1 MGCCFSKELSNSTS
15 EEKTSLLQKSV
26 EEEAPKSRISKTL
39 SSIFG
44 TVESQDLHT
53 VGRTVNGAAV
63 TVGIEHVCND
73 DCAAS
78 DSKSGF
84 WGRKAKY
91 SSYNSM
97 GNTPHGSPRRTYG
110 RPFSFFNSFSHL
122 LKVSGMYRNLQ
133 RSEEKKDKI
142 IKKGAPKKSNSN
154 GQYVNNIENSYSNI
168 NNENVA
174 AQERCLF
181 DCISNSRVPDII
193 DKGLQSEISLNRNS
207 LEDYT
212 VSCDHSRQNE
222 TTVNVEDST
231 SDSLQ
236 KVWSSYTE
244 MSPTFSCLDV
254 DNSQNVKDKK
264 FYSICVVDAEDLKG
278 DEEVPATVHKETAAD
293 IDNSA
298 VTDEGMCTMA
308 RPLDRGKAFP
318 MQQLAQMEAKFNS
331 QKELFEYRKEARS
344 NMEKKDTKEYY
355 NLDIQCS
362 FDNLVTDSCQVHRLN
377 TDSTVTDVLRAKVP
391 DEIILE
397 NQQEEVYTMGSA
409 ASWSESLHT
418 ACDSIK
424 PVDAAGEDQY
434 SPNSERVKNNDHIS
448 SVLLNTGVSNSGKT
462 EGSNHS
468 AVVSLVPLTRHPSS
482 VIEQINTKQ
491 VVVGN
496 MEGNFKLSL
505 ELHEMD
511 NVEKLDEQIC
521 FLEPESEVN
530 STVEKKTLERTY
542 GDSQTFSPGSSEHH
556 SSFEESLKEGEK
568 CTGTVLHSC
577 EALNMPETQLNLVK
591 GSDFQTH
598 IKDCAENKASS
609 EAAVHSGVDEDICV
623 SATELKGD
631 LLEEAGNL
639 SRTRS
644 GVSDVTVTSHAH
656 NPSTDEMFLK
666 ENSLECQIS
675 QESLENKSKVC
686 KYSNDKTNVSSVS
699 VECEHMNKIDMNSR
713 QDEQQEVCSFHT
725 VENLWS
731 AETESAKIAGHVV
744 ESVEQTKFEGQ
755 LNESI
760 DNKAENVKQN
770 LDANIADC
778 NEGIF
783 NCTKGLADSQNDPSD
798 STVPAATDS
807 CTYRSVKLKDA
818 TNNLE
823 DASKLLNKDH
833 NFLPLLCQNACSHE
847 HHKPAEEPELCHC
860 ASPESEVGNTPVSV
874 GPFTEERSETHE
886 KSMCDVSE
894 CNLQDSEV
902 NQCVSIHAKENL
914 TGFGLS
920 AENLEPF
927 TRGNLKQLQA
937 KTTELKNTSYILNTQ
952 MNDLIT
958 SWEQMQPDHKIF
970 SNKEL
975 GVCVDPKQVDKYAAT
990 PSYEIPGASPGAA
1003 GFQQGREQCML
1014 GLMEDGS
1021 SDQKHSY
1028 DVDRQNPH
1036 VEMWSHFINL
1046 QTGNADGTNQL
1057 LSDAVPSGNGDYLV
1071 GFLWNNAFSNDIMKN
1086 DRLCIVN
1093 ENFQNEPENLTSA
1106 SYAVETYPYQLLA
1119 PEYAGTWGWHNKD
1132 ELESTKVS
1140 ELNPNAKVW
1149 GNHMLH
1155 LEASGATDGSV
1166 SKTWEEIPDQPPD
1179 SCKEGMNKS
1188 FWLLLKQKKEP
1199 SWSIFVMCAA
1209 GLDANGDGDKK
1220 HQNAVLTE
1228 LPEPSPAV
1236 PSSEHTDMNPLTLDH
1251 SEYESMHETTQTG
1264 GNEQLQPEGQE
1275 DLRELLKKTLEFC
1288 LSRENLASDMYLIS
1302 QMDSDQ
1308 YVPIMTVANLDHVKK
1323 LSTDMDLIV
1332 EVLRSLPLVQVDEKG
1347 EKVRPNQNRCIVIL
1361 REVPESTPIE
1371 EVEALFKGDNLPKFI
1386 NCEFAYNDNWFI
1398 TFESEADAQQAY
1410 RYLREE
1416 VKTFQGKPI
1425 KARIKAKAIAIN
1437 TFLPKNG
1444 YRPLD
1449 MNLYTQQRYTTSF
1462 YIPPVYSPQ
1471 QHFPLYSLIG
1481 PQTWS
1486 ATHSYLDP
1494 SLVTPFPN
1502 TGFINGFTSPTFKP
1516 AASPL
1521 TTLRQYPPRNRQVHL
1536 SLNNTVVLSGK
1547 NPSKSHIRHTI
1558 PSAERGPGLLD
1569 SPTIFNFSADRL
1581 INGVRS
1587 PQTRQPG
1594 QSRTRVQSATTSYT
1608 KREVGT
1614 GRMEQTSVDSS
1625 PGLGRGRQGSHI
1637 CILSRR
1643 KNSYGYR
1650 KKREDKFTR
1659 GQTQSP
1665 PPPKPPSPSFE
1676 LGLSSFPPLPGAAG
1690 NLKTEDLFENRL
1702 SSVVIGTSKERN
1714 INVDASTNTIPSGI
1728 PREPL
1733 PVSSTLPRTFERSP
1747 SPPQPTEDS
1756 KVVEKQQRETQSTER
1771 LSSSTLSTACKSVQV
1786 NGAAIELRKPSYAE
1800 ICQRTTKDPPT
1811 LQPQKEQ
1818 KPNTVACGKEE
1829 RKPTETI
1836 EKNREPPPAKSHP
1849 GQPKDQRRQSGR
1861 RSSPPA
1867 VGKRLNKEQSTPPKS
1882 PQ

>member
-1 MGCCFSKELSNSTS
+1 MGCCFSKGLSNSTN

-26 EEEAPKSRISKTL
+26 EEEAPASRISKTL
-39 SSIFG
+39 SSILG
-44 TVESQDLHT
+44 TVESQDRHT
-53 VGRTVNGAAV
+53 VGRTVNGAAAI
-63 TVGIEHVCND
+63 VGVERVRSD
-73 DCAAS
+73 DCAPS
-78 DSKSGF
+78 KSKSGF
-84 WGRKAKY
+84 WARKAKY
-91 SSYNSM
+91 PSYKSMETTPCDSS
-97 GNTPHGSPRRTYG
+97 RRTYD

-122 LKVSGMYRNLQ
+122 LKVSGTYGNLQ
-133 RSEEKKDKI
+133 KNEEKKDRV
-142 IKKGAPKKSNSN
+142 IKKRAPKKSDSN
-154 GQYVNNIENSYSNI
+154 GQHMNNTENSNI

-174 AQERCLF
+174 AEKHCLF
-181 DCISNSRVPDII
+181 DCISTSQVPDIL
-193 DKGLQSEISLNRNS
+193 DKGLQGEISLNRNF
-207 LEDYT
+207 LEDYAVT
-212 VSCDHSRQNE
+212 CDHSRQNE
-222 TTVNVEDST
+222 TTVSVEDGKSN
-231 SDSLQ
+231 SLQ
-236 KVWSSYTE
+236 KVSSSHRE
-244 MSPTFSCLDV
+244 MSPTFSYLDV
-254 DNSQNVKDKK
+254 DNRQNTKDRE

-278 DEEVPATVHKETAAD
+278 DEEVPATVYEETVAD
-293 IDNSA
+293 VDNSA
-298 VTDEGMCTMA
+298 VTDEGMCSMA
-308 RPLDRGKAFP
+308 RPLDTGEEFP
-318 MQQLAQMEAKFNS
+318 MQQLAQVEAKFNS
-331 QKELFEYRKEARS
+331 QEELFEHKKEDRS
-344 NMEKKDTKEYY
+344 NMQKKETKEYC
-355 NLDIQCS
+355 NI
-362 FDNLVTDSCQVHRLN
+362 DSQSSYDTFLANRCEVHRLN
-377 TDSTVTDVLRAKVP
+377 AGNTVTDGLRVKVYNEVVP
-391 DEIILE
+391 E
-397 NQQEEVYTMGSA
+397 NQQKEVYTIGNA
-409 ASWSESLHT
+409 VSWNESLHR
-418 ACDSIK
+418 ACDS
-424 PVDAAGEDQY
+424 VGFADAAEEDRC
-434 SPNSERVKNNDHIS
+434 SPNSENMKHSDCVS
-448 SVLLNTGVSNSGKT
+448 SVLLNTGVCNSRQI
-462 EGSNHS
+462 EGSNDS
-468 AVVSLVPLTRHPSS
+468 EVVPFGLSRHPSS
-482 VIEQINTKQ
+482 VVRELNTKQ
-491 VVVGN
+491 GEENVS
-496 MEGNFKLSL
+496 GNFKLSL
-505 ELHEMD
+505 ELHD
-511 NVEKLDEQIC
+511 SFLKSQHVEKRAEEGY
-521 FLEPESEVN
+521 FLKPESEVN
-530 STVEKKTLERTY
+530 SSVEKRTFQRMY
-542 GDSQTFSPGSSEHH
+542 DDRQTIAPDPSEHH
-556 SSFEESLKEGEK
+556 SVMEEFLKDKEK

-577 EALNMPETQLNLVK
+577 EALNITEMRKKWEE
-591 GSDFQTH
+591 GSDFQTQ
-598 IKDCAENKASS
+598 IKGCTENKTSTEVANP
-609 EAAVHSGVDEDICV
+609 SGMEEDV
-623 SATELKGD
+623 SVSTIELKD
-631 LLEEAGNL
+631 NMLEEADSL

-644 GVSDVTVTSHAH
+644 
-656 NPSTDEMFLK
+656 
-666 ENSLECQIS
+666 
-675 QESLENKSKVC
+675 
-686 KYSNDKTNVSSVS
+686 
-699 VECEHMNKIDMNSR
+699 
-713 QDEQQEVCSFHT
+713 
-725 VENLWS
+725 W
-731 AETESAKIAGHVV
+731 
-744 ESVEQTKFEGQ
+744 
-755 LNESI
+755 
-760 DNKAENVKQN
+760 
-770 LDANIADC
+770 
-778 NEGIF
+778 
-783 NCTKGLADSQNDPSD
+783 
-798 STVPAATDS
+798 
-807 CTYRSVKLKDA
+807 
-818 TNNLE
+818 
-823 DASKLLNKDH
+823 
-833 NFLPLLCQNACSHE
+833 
-847 HHKPAEEPELCHC
+847 
-860 ASPESEVGNTPVSV
+860 
-874 GPFTEERSETHE
+874 
-886 KSMCDVSE
+886 
-894 CNLQDSEV
+894 
-902 NQCVSIHAKENL
+902 
-914 TGFGLS
+914 
-920 AENLEPF
+920 
-927 TRGNLKQLQA
+927 
-937 KTTELKNTSYILNTQ
+937 
-952 MNDLIT
+952 
-958 SWEQMQPDHKIF
+958 
-970 SNKEL
+970 
-975 GVCVDPKQVDKYAAT
+975 
-990 PSYEIPGASPGAA
+990 
-1003 GFQQGREQCML
+1003 
-1014 GLMEDGS
+1014 
-1021 SDQKHSY
+1021 
-1028 DVDRQNPH
+1028 
-1036 VEMWSHFINL
+1036 
-1046 QTGNADGTNQL
+1046 
-1057 LSDAVPSGNGDYLV
+1057 
-1071 GFLWNNAFSNDIMKN
+1071 
-1086 DRLCIVN
+1086 
-1093 ENFQNEPENLTSA
+1093 
-1106 SYAVETYPYQLLA
+1106 
-1119 PEYAGTWGWHNKD
+1119 
-1132 ELESTKVS
+1132 ESTKVS

-1179 SCKEGMNKS
+1179 SCKEG
-1188 FWLLLKQKKEP
+1188 
-1199 SWSIFVMCAA
+1199 
-1209 GLDANGDGDKK
+1209 LDANGDGDKK

-1228 LPEPSPAV
+1228 LQEPSPAV
-1236 PSSEHTDMNPLTLDH
+1236 SVSDQTDMNPLALDH

-1462 YIPPVYSPQ
+1462 YLPPVYSPHQ
-1471 QHFPLYSLIG
+1471 QFPLYSLIG

-1521 TTLRQYPPRNRQVHL
+1521 TTLRQYPPRNR
-1536 SLNNTVVLSGK
+1536 
-1547 NPSKSHIRHTI
+1547 
-1558 PSAERGPGLLD
+1558 
-1569 SPTIFNFSADRL
+1569 
-1581 INGVRS
+1581 S

-1594 QSRTRVQSATTSYT
+1594 QNRTRMQNATTSYT

-1614 GRMEQTSVDSS
+1614 GRVEQTSVDSS
-1625 PGLGRGRQGSHI
+1625 PGLGRG
-1637 CILSRR
+1637 R

-1714 INVDASTNTIPSGI
+1714 INVDASTNTTPSGI
-1728 PREPL
+1728 PREPLL

-1747 SPPQPTEDS
+1747 SPSQSSEDS
-1756 KVVEKQQRETQSTER
+1756 KVVDKQQKETQSTER

>member
-1 MGCCFSKELSNSTS
+1 MGCCFSKELSNSTN
-15 EEKTSLLQKSV
+15 EEKTGLLQKSV
-26 EEEAPKSRISKTL
+26 EEEAPESRISKT
-39 SSIFG
+39 SFSILG

-53 VGRTVNGAAV
+53 VGRTVNGAAAIV
-63 TVGIEHVCND
+63 SIECVRSD
-73 DCAAS
+73 DYIAS
-78 DSKSGF
+78 NSKFGF
-84 WGRKAKY
+84 WDRKAKY
-91 SSYNSM
+91 PSYKSVENAPRESS
-97 GNTPHGSPRRTYG
+97 RRAYD

-122 LKVSGMYRNLQ
+122 LKVSGTYGNVQ
-133 RSEEKKDKI
+133 KSEEKKDRV
-142 IKKGAPKKSNSN
+142 IKKRVPKKSNSN
-154 GQYVNNIENSYSNI
+154 GQHMNNTENI
-168 NNENVA
+168 NSKIKNENVA
-174 AQERCLF
+174 VEEHCLF
-181 DCISNSRVPDII
+181 DHISTSHVPDIL
-193 DKGLQSEISLNRNS
+193 DKGLRGEISLNRNF
-207 LEDYT
+207 LEDYAVT
-212 VSCDHSRQNE
+212 CDHSRQNE
-222 TTVNVEDST
+222 TTVHVEDSE

-236 KVWSSYTE
+236 KVSSSHRE

-254 DNSQNVKDKK
+254 DDRQNTKDRE
-264 FYSICVVDAEDLKG
+264 FYSICVVDAEELRG
-278 DEEVPATVHKETAAD
+278 DEEVPATAHEEAAAD
-293 IDNSA
+293 VDNSA
-298 VTDEGMCTMA
+298 VTDERMCSMA
-308 RPLDRGKAFP
+308 RPLDTGEEFP
-318 MQQLAQMEAKFNS
+318 MQQSAQVEAKFNS
-331 QKELFEYRKEARS
+331 QKELFEYKKEDRS
-344 NMEKKDTKEYY
+344 NMQKKETKEYC
-355 NLDIQCS
+355 NIDIQS
-362 FDNLVTDSCQVHRLN
+362 SYDNLLANRCQVHRLN
-377 TDSTVTDVLRAKVP
+377 TDNTVTDGLRAKVY
-391 DEIILE
+391 DEVVPE
-397 NQQEEVYTMGSA
+397 NRQEEVYTIGNA
-409 ASWSESLHT
+409 VSWNESLHR
-418 ACDSIK
+418 ACDSVK
-424 PVDAAGEDQY
+424 FVDAAEEDQY
-434 SPNSERVKNNDHIS
+434 SPNSENMKHSGCIS
-448 SVLLNTGVSNSGKT
+448 SVLLNTGICNSGKI
-462 EGSNHS
+462 EGSHDS
-468 AVVSLVPLTRHPSS
+468 EMVPFGLNRHPSS
-482 VIEQINTKQ
+482 VVREINIKQ
-491 VVVGN
+491 MAEN
-496 MEGNFKLSL
+496 MRGNFKLSL
-505 ELHEMD
+505 ELHEMGND
-511 NVEKLDEQIC
+511 SFLVSQRVEKLAEEGY
-521 FLEPESEVN
+521 FLNPESEVN
-530 STVEKKTLERTY
+530 SNLEKRTFQRTY
-542 GDSQTFSPGSSEHH
+542 GDSQTFAPDSSEHH
-556 SSFEESLKEGEK
+556 SVLEGFLKDKEK
-568 CTGTVLHSC
+568 CTGIVLHSC
-577 EALNMPETQLNLVK
+577 EALNVTEMHENLEES
-591 GSDFQTH
+591 SDFQTQ
-598 IKDCAENKASS
+598 IKGCTENKTSTEVAN
-609 EAAVHSGVDEDICV
+609 HSGMEEDVCV
-623 SATELKGD
+623 SIIELKGD
-631 LLEEAGNL
+631 MLEEAGCL
-639 SRTRS
+639 SGTRS
-644 GVSDVTVTSHAH
+644 WVSGGTLTSHELRNTSA
-656 NPSTDEMFLK
+656 DEMFLK
-666 ENSLECQIS
+666 KNSLESQIS
-675 QESLENKSKVC
+675 QESSGNKGKVC
-686 KYSNDKTNVSSVS
+686 KYSNSDNKNGVSSVS
-699 VECEHMNKIDMNSR
+699 MECEDMNKMDMNCR
-713 QDEQQEVCSFHT
+713 QAEEHDVCSFCAVKNQWNAGT
-725 VENLWS
+725 DS
-731 AETESAKIAGHVV
+731 ATIAGDIL
-744 ESVEQTKFEGQ
+744 ESVKQAKSEGH
-755 LNESI
+755 LNETI

-770 LDANIADC
+770 LDANIVDHDKNILNC
-778 NEGIF
+778 N
-783 NCTKGLADSQNDPSD
+783 KGLTQDQNTYSN
-798 STVPAATDS
+798 STVPVALDN
-807 CTYRSVKLKDA
+807 CMYKSVKLIDDTKNLKDA
-818 TNNLE
+818 SNLLHK
-823 DASKLLNKDH
+823 ARNC
-833 NFLPLLCQNACSHE
+833 LPSLCQNSYSHV
-847 HHKPAEEPELCHC
+847 HNKPVEEPELCHC
-860 ASPESEVGNTPVSV
+860 ASPEPEVGNTQVSL
-874 GPFTEERSETHE
+874 GPFTEVGSETHE
-886 KSMCDVSE
+886 KSMCDVNE
-894 CNLQDSEV
+894 CNLRDGEV
-902 NQCVSIHAKENL
+902 KQCVSIHSKEENL
-914 TGFGLS
+914 TGFSMTAG
-920 AENLEPF
+920 NLEAF
-927 TRGNLKQLQA
+927 AMGNLKELEA

-952 MNDLIT
+952 MNDLTT
-958 SWEQMQPDHKIF
+958 SWEQMQSDHKIF

-975 GVCVDPKQVDKYAAT
+975 GVFVDPKQVDKYAAT
-990 PSYEIPGASPGAA
+990 PSYEIHSASPGAA
-1003 GFQQGREQCML
+1003 GFQRGSERCVL
-1014 GLMEDGS
+1014 DLMQDVS
-1021 SDQKHSY
+1021 SDQEHSY
-1028 DVDRQNPH
+1028 ELDRQTPQ
-1036 VEMWSHFINL
+1036 VEIWSHFISL
-1046 QTGNADGTNQL
+1046 QTGNAEWTNQL
-1057 LSDAVPSGNGDYLV
+1057 FSDTVSAGNGEYLMS
-1071 GFLWNNAFSNDIMKN
+1071 FLWNNTISNTTVKN
-1086 DRLCIVN
+1086 DRLCIVS
-1093 ENFQNEPENLTSA
+1093 ENFQDEPEDLTGA
-1106 SYAVETYPYQLLA
+1106 SYAVGRYPYQLLA
-1119 PEYAGTWGWHNKD
+1119 PENFGTWGWQDKN

-1179 SCKEGMNKS
+1179 SCKEG
-1188 FWLLLKQKKEP
+1188 
-1199 SWSIFVMCAA
+1199 
-1209 GLDANGDGDKK
+1209 LDANGDGDKK

-1236 PSSEHTDMNPLTLDH
+1236 SVSDQTDMNPLALDH
-1251 SEYESMHETTQTG
+1251 SEYESMHESTQTG

-1462 YIPPVYSPQ
+1462 YLPPVYSPHQ
-1471 QHFPLYSLIG
+1471 QFPLYSLIG

-1521 TTLRQYPPRNRQVHL
+1521 TTLRQYPPRNR
-1536 SLNNTVVLSGK
+1536 
-1547 NPSKSHIRHTI
+1547 
-1558 PSAERGPGLLD
+1558 
-1569 SPTIFNFSADRL
+1569 
-1581 INGVRS
+1581 S

-1594 QSRTRVQSATTSYT
+1594 QNRTRMQNATTSYT

-1625 PGLGRGRQGSHI
+1625 PGLGRG
-1637 CILSRR
+1637 R

-1702 SSVVIGTSKERN
+1702 SNVVIGTSKERN

-1733 PVSSTLPRTFERSP
+1733 LPVSSTLPRTFERSP
-1747 SPPQPTEDS
+1747 SPSQSSEDS
-1756 KVVEKQQRETQSTER
+1756 KVVDKQQRETQSTER

-1867 VGKRLNKEQSTPPKS
+1867 VGKRLNKEQNTPPKS

>member
-63 TVGIEHVCND
+63 TVGIERVCSD
-73 DCAAS
+73 DCAVS

-84 WGRKAKY
+84 WGRKGKY

-97 GNTPHGSPRRTYG
+97 GNTPHVSPRRTYG

-122 LKVSGMYRNLQ
+122 LKVSGMYGNLQ
-133 RSEEKKDKI
+133 TSEEKKDKV
-142 IKKGAPKKSNSN
+142 IKNRAPKKLNSN
-154 GQYVNNIENSYSNI
+154 GQHVNNIENNSTI

-174 AQERCLF
+174 SQEHCLF
-181 DCISNSRVPDII
+181 DHISNSHVPDIV

-207 LEDYT
+207 LEDYAVT
-212 VSCDHSRQNE
+212 CDHSRQNE
-222 TTVNVEDST
+222 TTVNVEDSK

-236 KVWSSYTE
+236 KVSSSYRE

-254 DNSQNVKDKK
+254 DTSQNVKDKE

-278 DEEVPATVHKETAAD
+278 DEEVPATVHEETAAD
-293 IDNSA
+293 VDNSA

-308 RPLDRGKAFP
+308 RPLDRGKEFP
-318 MQQLAQMEAKFNS
+318 MKQLAQVDAEFNS
-331 QKELFEYRKEARS
+331 QKELFEYKKEDSS
-344 NMEKKDTKEYY
+344 NLEKKDTKEYCS
-355 NLDIQCS
+355 LDIQCS
-362 FDNLVTDSCQVHRLN
+362 FDNLLTDRCQVHRLN
-377 TDSTVTDVLRAKVP
+377 TDSTVTDVLKAKVP
-391 DEIILE
+391 GEIIPE
-397 NQQEEVYTMGSA
+397 NQQEEVYTMGCA
-409 ASWSESLHT
+409 ASWNESLHT
-418 ACDSIK
+418 ACDSVK
-424 PVDAAGEDQY
+424 PVDAAEEDQY
-434 SPNSERVKNNDHIS
+434 SPDSEKVKNSDCIS
-448 SVLLNTGVSNSGKT
+448 KVLLNTGLSNSGKT

-468 AVVSLVPLTRHPSS
+468 DVVALVVPLTRHSSS
-482 VIEQINTKQ
+482 VAEQINTKQ
-491 VVVGN
+491 VVDNIGDNV
-496 MEGNFKLSL
+496 KLSL

-511 NVEKLDEQIC
+511 SVDRLDEEVC

-530 STVEKKTLERTY
+530 SNVEKKTLDRTY
-542 GDSQTFSPGSSEHH
+542 GDSQTFSPDSSEHR

-568 CTGTVLHSC
+568 CAGTVSHSC
-577 EALNMPETQLNLVK
+577 EALNMTETQLNLEE

-598 IKDCAENKASS
+598 IKGCTEIKTSS
-609 EAAVHSGVDEDICV
+609 EAAIHSGMEEDTCV

-631 LLEEAGNL
+631 LFEEAGDL
-639 SRTRS
+639 SRTGS
-644 GVSDVTVTSHAH
+644 GISDGTVEPHAH
-656 NPSTDEMFLK
+656 NASRGEMFLK
-666 ENSLECQIS
+666 ENSLECQVS
-675 QESLENKSKVC
+675 QELLQSKDKVC
-686 KYSNDKTNVSSVS
+686 KYSNPDNKTSVSSVS

-713 QDEQQEVCSFHT
+713 QDEQQDVCSFHT
-725 VENLWS
+725 VENQWS

-744 ESVEQTKFEGQ
+744 ESVKQTKFEGQ

-760 DNKAENVKQN
+760 DNKAENVNQN
-770 LDANIADC
+770 LDGNIADC
-778 NEGIF
+778 DKGIF
-783 NCTKGLADSQNDPSD
+783 NCSKGLAASQNAPSD

-807 CTYRSVKLKDA
+807 YMDRSVKLKGA
-818 TNNLE
+818 TKNLE

-833 NFLPLLCQNACSHE
+833 NVLPVLCQNACCHE
-847 HHKPAEEPELCHC
+847 HDKPAEEPELCYC
-860 ASPESEVGNTPVSV
+860 ASPEPEVGNTQTPV
-874 GPFTEERSETHE
+874 GPFPEERSETHD
-886 KSMCDVSE
+886 KNMCDVNE
-894 CNLQDSEV
+894 CNLQEGEI
-902 NQCVSIHAKENL
+902 NQYVSSHAEENL
-914 TGFGLS
+914 TDIGLS

-927 TRGNLKQLQA
+927 TRGNLEQLQA
-937 KTTELKNTSYILNTQ
+937 KTIELKSTSYILNTQ
-952 MNDLIT
+952 MNDLTT

-1003 GFQQGREQCML
+1003 GFQQGREQCVL

-1021 SDQKHSY
+1021 SDQKQSY
-1028 DVDRQNPH
+1028 DLERQNPH

-1046 QTGNADGTNQL
+1046 QTGNADWTNQL
-1057 LSDAVPSGNGDYLV
+1057 LSDTVPSGNGEYLV
-1071 GFLWNNAFSNDIMKN
+1071 GFLWNNAAPNDTMKN

-1093 ENFQNEPENLTSA
+1093 ENFQNEHENLTSA

-1119 PEYAGTWGWHNKD
+1119 PEHAGTWGWHNKD
-1132 ELESTKVS
+1132 ELESAKVS

-1179 SCKEGMNKS
+1179 SCTE
-1188 FWLLLKQKKEP
+1188 
-1199 SWSIFVMCAA
+1199 

-1228 LPEPSPAV
+1228 LPEPSAAV
-1236 PSSEHTDMNPLTLDH
+1236 PGSEQADMNPLALDH
-1251 SEYESMHETTQTG
+1251 SDYESMHETTQTG

-1521 TTLRQYPPRNRQVHL
+1521 TTLRQYPPRNR
-1536 SLNNTVVLSGK
+1536 

-1614 GRMEQTSVDSS
+1614 GRMEQTSLDSS
-1625 PGLGRGRQGSHI
+1625 PGLGRG
-1637 CILSRR
+1637 R

-1690 NLKTEDLFENRL
+1690 NLKAEDLFENRL

-1756 KVVEKQQRETQSTER
+1756 KVVDKQQRETQSTER

-1829 RKPTETI
+1829 KKPTETI

>member
-1 MGCCFSKELSNSTS
+1 MD
-15 EEKTSLLQKSV
+15 EEKTGLLQKSV
-26 EEEAPKSRISKTL
+26 EEEAPGSRISKTL
-39 SSIFG
+39 SSILG

-53 VGRTVNGAAV
+53 VGRTVSGAAV
-63 TVGIEHVCND
+63 IVGIECVHSN
-73 DCAAS
+73 DCAAYN
-78 DSKSGF
+78 SKSGF
-84 WGRKAKY
+84 WDRKAKY
-91 SSYNSM
+91 PSYKSM
-97 GNTPHGSPRRTYG
+97 ENTPCESSRRTYD

-122 LKVSGMYRNLQ
+122 LKVSGTYGNLQ
-133 RSEEKKDKI
+133 KSEEKKDSV
-142 IKKGAPKKSNSN
+142 IKKRAPKKPNSN
-154 GQYVNNIENSYSNI
+154 GQHMNTTENITSNI

-174 AQERCLF
+174 AKEHCLF
-181 DCISNSRVPDII
+181 DSVSTSHVPDIL
-193 DKGLQSEISLNRNS
+193 DKGLQGEISLNRNF
-207 LEDYT
+207 LEDYAVT
-212 VSCDHSRQNE
+212 YDDSRQNV
-222 TTVNVEDST
+222 TTVNVEDSK

-236 KVWSSYTE
+236 KVSSSHRE
-244 MSPTFSCLDV
+244 MSPVFSYLDV
-254 DNSQNVKDKK
+254 DNRQNTKDRE

-278 DEEVPATVHKETAAD
+278 DEDMPATVHEETAAD

-298 VTDEGMCTMA
+298 VTDEGMCSMA
-308 RPLDRGKAFP
+308 RPLDTGEEFP
-318 MQQLAQMEAKFNS
+318 MQQSAQVEAKFNS
-331 QKELFEYRKEARS
+331 RKECKKEDRS
-344 NMEKKDTKEYY
+344 NMQKKKTKEYCSI
-355 NLDIQCS
+355 DIQSSC
-362 FDNLVTDSCQVHRLN
+362 DNLLANGCQVHGLN
-377 TDSTVTDVLRAKVP
+377 TDNTVTDALRAEEYNEAVP
-391 DEIILE
+391 K
-397 NQQEEVYTMGSA
+397 NQQEEVHTTGNA
-409 ASWSESLHT
+409 VCWNESLHR
-418 ACDSIK
+418 ACDSVK
-424 PVDAAGEDQY
+424 FVDTAEEDRY
-434 SPNSERVKNNDHIS
+434 SPNSENTKHSDCIS
-448 SVLLNTGVSNSGKT
+448 NVLLNTGVCNSGKI
-462 EGSNHS
+462 EGSHDS
-468 AVVSLVPLTRHPSS
+468 EIVQFGLSRHPSS
-482 VIEQINTKQ
+482 VIREINTKQ
-491 VVVGN
+491 VA
-496 MEGNFKLSL
+496 EYIQDNFKLSL
-505 ELHEMD
+505 ELQEMD
-511 NVEKLDEQIC
+511 NDSFLASQHVEKLAEGY
-521 FLEPESEVN
+521 FLQPESEVN
-530 STVEKKTLERTY
+530 SSVEKRTFQRMY
-542 GDSQTFSPGSSEHH
+542 GDSQMFVPDCSEHH
-556 SSFEESLKEGEK
+556 SILEEILKDKEK
-568 CTGTVLHSC
+568 CTSTVLHSC
-577 EALNMPETQLNLVK
+577 EALNMTGMHKNLEES
-591 GSDFQTH
+591 SDFQTQ
-598 IKDCAENKASS
+598 IKGCTENKTSA
-609 EAAVHSGVDEDICV
+609 EVANHSGTEEDVCV
-623 SATELKGD
+623 SIIELKGD
-631 LLEEAGNL
+631 MLEEAGSL
-639 SRTRS
+639 GRPRS
-644 GVSDVTVTSHAH
+644 WVSDGTLTSHEIYNTSA
-656 NPSTDEMFLK
+656 DEIFLK
-666 ENSLECQIS
+666 ENSLESPIS
-675 QESLENKSKVC
+675 QEAPGGKGKVC
-686 KYSNDKTNVSSVS
+686 KYSNSDNKNSVS
-699 VECEHMNKIDMNSR
+699 YVPVEHEDMNKMDMNCR
-713 QDEQQEVCSFHT
+713 QDEQQDVHSFHA
-725 VENLWS
+725 VENQWN
-731 AETESAKIAGHVV
+731 TRTDPAKIAGDVV
-744 ESVEQTKFEGQ
+744 ESVKKTKFEV
-755 LNESI
+755 LNVTV
-760 DNKAENVKQN
+760 DKAEKVNQN
-770 LDANIADC
+770 LDANIVDRDKNILNC
-778 NEGIF
+778 N
-783 NCTKGLADSQNDPSD
+783 KGLSHDQNTK
-798 STVPAATDS
+798 STVPVALDN
-807 CTYRSVKLKDA
+807 CMYESVKLTDDTKS
-818 TNNLE
+818 LE
-823 DASKLLNKDH
+823 DTSNLLHKPH
-833 NFLPLLCQNACSHE
+833 NCLRSLCQNSCFHVCD
-847 HHKPAEEPELCHC
+847 KPVEELELCQC
-860 ASPESEVGNTPVSV
+860 ASPEPEVGNTQVSV
-874 GPFTEERSETHE
+874 GPFAEVGSETPE
-886 KSMCDVSE
+886 TSVCDVNE
-894 CNLQDSEV
+894 CGLQDGEV
-902 NQCVSIHAKENL
+902 KQCVCIHSEEENL
-914 TGFGLS
+914 TDFNISTG
-920 AENLEPF
+920 NLEAF
-927 TRGNLKQLQA
+927 TTENLKQLEA

-952 MNDLIT
+952 MNDLTT
-958 SWEQMQPDHKIF
+958 SLEQMQSDHKIF

-975 GVCVDPKQVDKYAAT
+975 GFFVDPKQVDKYAAT
-990 PSYEIPGASPGAA
+990 PSYEIHSASPGAT
-1003 GFQQGREQCML
+1003 GFQQGSERCVL
-1014 GLMEDGS
+1014 DLMEDGLN
-1021 SDQKHSY
+1021 DQECSY
-1028 DVDRQNPH
+1028 ELDRQNPQ
-1036 VEMWSHFINL
+1036 VEIWSHVISL
-1046 QTGNADGTNQL
+1046 QTGSADWTNQL
-1057 LSDAVPSGNGDYLV
+1057 FSDTVTAGSGEYLM
-1071 GFLWNNAFSNDIMKN
+1071 GFLWNNTISNNTVKN
-1086 DRLCIVN
+1086 DRLCIVS
-1093 ENFQNEPENLTSA
+1093 ENFQNEPEDLTGA
-1106 SYAVETYPYQLLA
+1106 SYAVGRYPYQLLA
-1119 PEYAGTWGWHNKD
+1119 PGNVGAWGWQDKD
-1132 ELESTKVS
+1132 EFESTKVS

-1179 SCKEGMNKS
+1179 SCKEG
-1188 FWLLLKQKKEP
+1188 
-1199 SWSIFVMCAA
+1199 
-1209 GLDANGDGDKK
+1209 LDANGDGDKK

-1228 LPEPSPAV
+1228 LQEPSPAV
-1236 PSSEHTDMNPLTLDH
+1236 SVSDQTDMNPLALDH

-1462 YIPPVYSPQ
+1462 YLPPVYSPHQ
-1471 QHFPLYSLIG
+1471 QFPLYSLIG

-1521 TTLRQYPPRNRQVHL
+1521 TTLRQYPPRNR
-1536 SLNNTVVLSGK
+1536 

-1594 QSRTRVQSATTSYT
+1594 QNRTRMQNATTSYT

-1625 PGLGRGRQGSHI
+1625 PGLGRG
-1637 CILSRR
+1637 R

-1733 PVSSTLPRTFERSP
+1733 LPVSSTLPRTFERSP
-1747 SPPQPTEDS
+1747 SPSQSSEDS
-1756 KVVEKQQRETQSTER
+1756 KVVDKQQRDTQSTER

-1867 VGKRLNKEQSTPPKS
+1867 VGKRLNKEQNTPPKS

>member
-26 EEEAPKSRISKTL
+26 EEEATKSRISRTL

-63 TVGIEHVCND
+63 TVGIERVCSD

-84 WGRKAKY
+84 WGKKAKY

-97 GNTPHGSPRRTYG
+97 GNTPHGSPRRMYG
-110 RPFSFFNSFSHL
+110 RPFNFFNSFSHL
-122 LKVSGMYRNLQ
+122 LRVSGTYGNLQ

-142 IKKGAPKKSNSN
+142 IKKRAPKKPNSN
-154 GQYVNNIENSYSNI
+154 GQHVNNIENNNSNI
-168 NNENVA
+168 NNENGA
-174 AQERCLF
+174 AQEHCLF
-181 DCISNSRVPDII
+181 DHISNSHVPDTL

-207 LEDYT
+207 LEDYAVT
-212 VSCDHSRQNE
+212 CDHSRQNE
-222 TTVNVEDST
+222 TTVNVEDSK

-236 KVWSSYTE
+236 KVSSSYRE
-244 MSPTFSCLDV
+244 MSPAFSCLDV
-254 DNSQNVKDKK
+254 DNSQNVKDKE

-278 DEEVPATVHKETAAD
+278 DEEVPATVHEETAAD

-308 RPLDRGKAFP
+308 RPPDRGKEFP
-318 MQQLAQMEAKFNS
+318 VQQLAQVEAKFNS
-331 QKELFEYRKEARS
+331 QKKLFEYKKDGRS
-344 NMEKKDTKEYY
+344 NMEKKDTKEYCS
-355 NLDIQCS
+355 LDIQCS
-362 FDNLVTDSCQVHRLN
+362 FDNLLTDRCQVHRLN
-377 TDSTVTDVLRAKVP
+377 NNSTVADVLRAKVP
-391 DEIILE
+391 VEIIPE

-409 ASWSESLHT
+409 ASWNESLDT
-418 ACDSIK
+418 ACESIK
-424 PVDAAGEDQY
+424 PVGAAAEDQY
-434 SPNSERVKNNDHIS
+434 SPDSEKVKNSDCIS
-448 SVLLNTGVSNSGKT
+448 SVLLNTGVSNSRKS
-462 EGSNHS
+462 EASNHS
-468 AVVSLVPLTRHPSS
+468 DEPLVPLTRHPSS
-482 VIEQINTKQ
+482 VVEQINPEQ
-491 VVVGN
+491 VVESMG
-496 MEGNFKLSL
+496 GNFKLLL
-505 ELHEMD
+505 ELHKMD
-511 NVEKLDEQIC
+511 NVEKLDEEVC
-521 FLEPESEVN
+521 FLDAESKLN
-530 STVEKKTLERTY
+530 VEKKALERTY
-542 GDSQTFSPGSSEHH
+542 GDGHTFSPDSTEHH

-568 CTGTVLHSC
+568 CTGTDLNSC
-577 EALNMPETQLNLVK
+577 EALNMTGTQLNLEE
-591 GSDFQTH
+591 GSDFQTD
-598 IKDCAENKASS
+598 IKGCTEIKASS
-609 EAAVHSGVDEDICV
+609 EAAIHSGVEEDICV

-639 SRTRS
+639 SRARP
-644 GVSDVTVTSHAH
+644 GVSDGTMTSHAH

-666 ENSLECQIS
+666 ENSLECQVS
-675 QESLENKSKVC
+675 QESLENKGKAC
-686 KYSNDKTNVSSVS
+686 KYSISDNKTSVSS

-713 QDEQQEVCSFHT
+713 QGEQQDVCCFHT
-725 VENLWS
+725 VENQWS
-731 AETESAKIAGHVV
+731 TETESAKIAGHVAECV
-744 ESVEQTKFEGQ
+744 KQAKFEGQ
-755 LNESI
+755 LNESV
-760 DNKAENVKQN
+760 DNKAENVEQN

-778 NEGIF
+778 DKGIF
-783 NCTKGLADSQNDPSD
+783 NCSKGLPDSQNAPSD
-798 STVPAATDS
+798 SNVPAATDS
-807 CTYRSVKLKDA
+807 CMHRSVKLQDA
-818 TNNLE
+818 TKNLE
-823 DASKLLNKDH
+823 DASKLLNEDH
-833 NFLPLLCQNACSHE
+833 NFLPLLCQNACFHE
-847 HHKPAEEPELCHC
+847 HDRPAEEPELSHC
-860 ASPESEVGNTPVSV
+860 ASPEPKVGNTQISV

-886 KSMCDVSE
+886 KSICDVNE

-902 NQCVSIHAKENL
+902 NKCVGIHARENL

-927 TRGNLKQLQA
+927 TRENLKQLQA
-937 KTTELKNTSYILNTQ
+937 KTTELKKTSYILNTQ
-952 MNDLIT
+952 MNDLTT
-958 SWEQMQPDHKIF
+958 SWEHIQPDHKIF

-975 GVCVDPKQVDKYAAT
+975 GVCVDPKQVDKHAAT
-990 PSYEIPGASPGAA
+990 PSYEIPSASPGAA
-1003 GFQQGREQCML
+1003 GFQQGTEQCVL
-1014 GLMEDGS
+1014 GLMDDGS
-1021 SDQKHSY
+1021 SDQKHSC
-1028 DVDRQNPH
+1028 DLDRQNPH

-1046 QTGNADGTNQL
+1046 QTGNADWTNQL
-1057 LSDAVPSGNGDYLV
+1057 LSDTVPSGNGEYLV
-1071 GFLWNNAFSNDIMKN
+1071 GFLWNNAASNDTMKN

-1093 ENFQNEPENLTSA
+1093 ENLQNEPEHLTGA

-1119 PEYAGTWGWHNKD
+1119 QEYAGTWGWHDKD

-1179 SCKEGMNKS
+1179 SCKEG
-1188 FWLLLKQKKEP
+1188 
-1199 SWSIFVMCAA
+1199 
-1209 GLDANGDGDKK
+1209 LDANGDGDKK

-1236 PSSEHTDMNPLTLDH
+1236 PGSEQTDMNPLALDH

-1275 DLRELLKKTLEFC
+1275 DLRELLKKTLEVC

-1308 YVPIMTVANLDHVKK
+1308 YMPIMTVANLDHVKK

-1449 MNLYTQQRYTTSF
+1449 MNLYTQQRYTASF

-1521 TTLRQYPPRNRQVHL
+1521 TTLRQYPPRNR
-1536 SLNNTVVLSGK
+1536 

-1625 PGLGRGRQGSHI
+1625 PGLGRG
-1637 CILSRR
+1637 R

-1756 KVVEKQQRETQSTER
+1756 KVVDKQQRETQSTER

-1811 LQPQKEQ
+1811 LQPQKDQ

-1829 RKPTETI
+1829 RKATETI

>member
-1 MGCCFSKELSNSTS
+1 MGCCFSKELSNNTN

-26 EEEAPKSRISKTL
+26 EEEAQESRISKTL
-39 SSIFG
+39 SSILG
-44 TVESQDLHT
+44 TVESQGLHT
-53 VGRTVNGAAV
+53 VGRTVNGAAAI
-63 TVGIEHVCND
+63 VGIECVDSD
-73 DCAAS
+73 DGAAAN
-78 DSKSGF
+78 SKSGF
-84 WGRKAKY
+84 WDRKAKY
-91 SSYNSM
+91 PSQKSVE
-97 GNTPHGSPRRTYG
+97 NTPHESSRRTYD

-122 LKVSGMYRNLQ
+122 LKVSGRYENLQ
-133 RSEEKKDKI
+133 KSEGKKDRV
-142 IKKGAPKKSNSN
+142 IKKRAPKKSNSN
-154 GQYVNNIENSYSNI
+154 GQHVNNIENMNSNI
-168 NNENVA
+168 NNENIA
-174 AQERCLF
+174 SEEHCLF
-181 DCISNSRVPDII
+181 DHTSTSHVPDILA
-193 DKGLQSEISLNRNS
+193 KGLQGEISLNRNF
-207 LEDYT
+207 LEDYAVT
-212 VSCDHSRQNE
+212 CDHSKQNE
-222 TTVNVEDST
+222 TTVNVEGDK

-236 KVWSSYTE
+236 KVSSSYRE
-244 MSPTFSCLDV
+244 MSPTLSYLDV
-254 DNSQNVKDKK
+254 DNSQNTKDRE

-278 DEEVPATVHKETAAD
+278 DEEVPATVHEGIAAD

-298 VTDEGMCTMA
+298 VSDEGMCSVTQ
-308 RPLDRGKAFP
+308 PLDTGEEFP
-318 MQQLAQMEAKFNS
+318 MQLLAQVEAKLNS
-331 QKELFEYRKEARS
+331 QKELFEHKKEDRS
-344 NMEKKDTKEYY
+344 DMQKKETKEYSST
-355 NLDIQCS
+355 DIPS
-362 FDNLVTDSCQVHRLN
+362 SDDNLPVNRCQVHRLN
-377 TDSTVTDVLRAKVP
+377 TDNTVIGDLRAKVVP
-391 DEIILE
+391 E
-397 NQQEEVYTMGSA
+397 NQQEEVYTIGNA
-409 ASWSESLHT
+409 DSWNESLHR
-418 ACDSIK
+418 AYDSVK
-424 PVDAAGEDQY
+424 FADAAEEDRY
-434 SPNSERVKNNDHIS
+434 STNLENMKHGDRIS
-448 SVLLNTGVSNSGKT
+448 NVLLNTEVRNSGKI
-462 EGSNHS
+462 EESLDS
-468 AVVSLVPLTRHPSS
+468 EVVPFGLSRHGSS
-482 VIEQINTKQ
+482 VVTETVAKQ
-491 VVVGN
+491 VAEN
-496 MEGNFKLSL
+496 MRGNFKLSL

-511 NVEKLDEQIC
+511 NDSFLVSQHVENLEEGC
-521 FLEPESEVN
+521 FLKPESEVN
-530 STVEKKTLERTY
+530 SNVKERTFRRTY
-542 GDSQTFSPGSSEHH
+542 GDSQTFAPDSSELH
-556 SSFEESLKEGEK
+556 SVLEEILKDKEK
-568 CTGTVLHSC
+568 CTGTVLHCC
-577 EALNMPETQLNLVK
+577 EALNMTEMHENLEE
-591 GSDFQTH
+591 SSAFQTP
-598 IKDCAENKASS
+598 INVCTENKASA
-609 EAAVHSGVDEDICV
+609 EVANLSGMEEDVCV
-623 SATELKGD
+623 NIAELKGD
-631 LLEEAGNL
+631 VLEEAGSL
-639 SRTRS
+639 SRTQS
-644 GVSDVTVTSHAH
+644 WVSDGTLTSHELH
-656 NPSTDEMFLK
+656 NTSADEMLLK
-666 ENSLECQIS
+666 ENSLEIS
-675 QESLENKSKVC
+675 QESPESKGKVC
-686 KYSNDKTNVSSVS
+686 KHSNSDDKNSLSSVS
-699 VECEHMNKIDMNSR
+699 VEHEAMNKIDMNCR
-713 QDEQQEVCSFHT
+713 QDEQQEVCSFHS
-725 VENLWS
+725 VENQWN
-731 AETESAKIAGHVV
+731 AGTDSAKIAGDVV
-744 ESVEQTKFEGQ
+744 ESVKQTKFEVH
-755 LNESI
+755 LSETI

-770 LDANIADC
+770 LDANIVDHDKNISNC
-778 NEGIF
+778 N
-783 NCTKGLADSQNDPSD
+783 KGLPHDQNTYCNSP
-798 STVPAATDS
+798 VPVAFDS
-807 CTYRSVKLKDA
+807 CLYKSVKLIDDTK
-818 TNNLE
+818 NLE
-823 DASKLLNKDH
+823 DARNLFHEAH
-833 NFLPLLCQNACSHE
+833 NCLPSLCQNSYSHVHE
-847 HHKPAEEPELCHC
+847 KPAEEPELCHC
-860 ASPESEVGNTPVSV
+860 ASPEPEVGNTQVSV
-874 GPFTEERSETHE
+874 GPFTEVGSETHE
-886 KSMCDVSE
+886 KSVCDASE
-894 CNLQDSEV
+894 CTLQDGEAK
-902 NQCVSIHAKENL
+902 QCVSIQSKEENL
-914 TGFGLS
+914 TGFSMSTG
-920 AENLEPF
+920 NLEVF
-927 TRGNLKQLQA
+927 TVENLKQLEA
-937 KTTELKNTSYILNTQ
+937 KAAELKNTSYILNTQ
-952 MNDLIT
+952 MSDLTT
-958 SWEQMQPDHKIF
+958 SWEQMQSDHKIF

-975 GVCVDPKQVDKYAAT
+975 GVFVDPKQVDKYAAT
-990 PSYEIPGASPGAA
+990 PSYEIHSASAGAA
-1003 GFQQGREQCML
+1003 GFQRGSEQCVL
-1014 GLMEDGS
+1014 DLMEDVL
-1021 SDQKHSY
+1021 SDQEHSY
-1028 DVDRQNPH
+1028 ELDRQNAQ
-1036 VEMWSHFINL
+1036 VEIWSHVIGL
-1046 QTGNADGTNQL
+1046 QTGNADWTNQL
-1057 LSDAVPSGNGDYLV
+1057 FSDTVTAANGEYLM
-1071 GFLWNNAFSNDIMKN
+1071 GFLWNNVISNNTVKN
-1086 DRLCIVN
+1086 DRLCIVS
-1093 ENFQNEPENLTSA
+1093 ENFQNKPEDLTAA
-1106 SYAVETYPYQLLA
+1106 SYALGRYPSQLLA
-1119 PEYAGTWGWHNKD
+1119 PENVGTWGWQD
-1132 ELESTKVS
+1132 EFESTKVS

-1155 LEASGATDGSV
+1155 LEASGTTDGSV

-1179 SCKEGMNKS
+1179 SCKEG
-1188 FWLLLKQKKEP
+1188 
-1199 SWSIFVMCAA
+1199 
-1209 GLDANGDGDKK
+1209 LDANGDGDKK

-1228 LPEPSPAV
+1228 LQEQSPAV
-1236 PSSEHTDMNPLTLDH
+1236 SVADQTDMNPLALDH
-1251 SEYESMHETTQTG
+1251 SDYESMHETTQTG

-1371 EVEALFKGDNLPKFI
+1371 EVEALFKGDNLPRFI

-1462 YIPPVYSPQ
+1462 YLPPVYSPHQ
-1471 QHFPLYSLIG
+1471 QFPLYSLIG

-1521 TTLRQYPPRNRQVHL
+1521 TTLRQYPPRNR
-1536 SLNNTVVLSGK
+1536 

-1594 QSRTRVQSATTSYT
+1594 QNRTRMQNATTSYT

-1614 GRMEQTSVDSS
+1614 GRVEQSSVDSS
-1625 PGLGRGRQGSHI
+1625 PGLGRG
-1637 CILSRR
+1637 R

-1733 PVSSTLPRTFERSP
+1733 LPVSSTLPRTFERSP
-1747 SPPQPTEDS
+1747 SPSQSSEDS
-1756 KVVEKQQRETQSTER
+1756 KVVDKQQRETQSTER

-1800 ICQRTTKDPPT
+1800 ICQRTTKDPPA

-1867 VGKRLNKEQSTPPKS
+1867 IGKRLNKEQNTPPKS

>member
-1 MGCCFSKELSNSTS
+1 
-15 EEKTSLLQKSV
+15 
-26 EEEAPKSRISKTL
+26 
-39 SSIFG
+39 
-44 TVESQDLHT
+44 
-53 VGRTVNGAAV
+53 
-63 TVGIEHVCND
+63 
-73 DCAAS
+73 
-78 DSKSGF
+78 
-84 WGRKAKY
+84 
-91 SSYNSM
+91 
-97 GNTPHGSPRRTYG
+97 
-110 RPFSFFNSFSHL
+110 
-122 LKVSGMYRNLQ
+122 
-133 RSEEKKDKI
+133 
-142 IKKGAPKKSNSN
+142 
-154 GQYVNNIENSYSNI
+154 
-168 NNENVA
+168 
-174 AQERCLF
+174 
-181 DCISNSRVPDII
+181 
-193 DKGLQSEISLNRNS
+193 
-207 LEDYT
+207 
-212 VSCDHSRQNE
+212 
-222 TTVNVEDST
+222 
-231 SDSLQ
+231 
-236 KVWSSYTE
+236 
-244 MSPTFSCLDV
+244 
-254 DNSQNVKDKK
+254 
-264 FYSICVVDAEDLKG
+264 
-278 DEEVPATVHKETAAD
+278 
-293 IDNSA
+293 
-298 VTDEGMCTMA
+298 
-308 RPLDRGKAFP
+308 
-318 MQQLAQMEAKFNS
+318 
-331 QKELFEYRKEARS
+331 
-344 NMEKKDTKEYY
+344 
-355 NLDIQCS
+355 
-362 FDNLVTDSCQVHRLN
+362 
-377 TDSTVTDVLRAKVP
+377 
-391 DEIILE
+391 
-397 NQQEEVYTMGSA
+397 
-409 ASWSESLHT
+409 
-418 ACDSIK
+418 
-424 PVDAAGEDQY
+424 
-434 SPNSERVKNNDHIS
+434 
-448 SVLLNTGVSNSGKT
+448 
-462 EGSNHS
+462 
-468 AVVSLVPLTRHPSS
+468 
-482 VIEQINTKQ
+482 
-491 VVVGN
+491 
-496 MEGNFKLSL
+496 
-505 ELHEMD
+505 
-511 NVEKLDEQIC
+511 
-521 FLEPESEVN
+521 
-530 STVEKKTLERTY
+530 
-542 GDSQTFSPGSSEHH
+542 
-556 SSFEESLKEGEK
+556 
-568 CTGTVLHSC
+568 
-577 EALNMPETQLNLVK
+577 
-591 GSDFQTH
+591 
-598 IKDCAENKASS
+598 
-609 EAAVHSGVDEDICV
+609 
-623 SATELKGD
+623 
-631 LLEEAGNL
+631 
-639 SRTRS
+639 
-644 GVSDVTVTSHAH
+644 
-656 NPSTDEMFLK
+656 
-666 ENSLECQIS
+666 
-675 QESLENKSKVC
+675 
-686 KYSNDKTNVSSVS
+686 
-699 VECEHMNKIDMNSR
+699 MNKIDMNCR
-713 QDEQQEVCSFHT
+713 QDEQDAYFFHA
-725 VENLWS
+725 VENQLS
-731 AETESAKIAGHVV
+731 ARTESAKIAEDVV
-744 ESVEQTKFEGQ
+744 ESVKQTKFEVH

-760 DNKAENVKQN
+760 DNNAENIKPN
-770 LDANIADC
+770 LDADIVDC
-778 NEGIF
+778 DKDIF
-783 NCTKGLADSQNDPSD
+783 NCNGGLAHSQNVPSD
-798 STVPAATDS
+798 STEPAAS
-807 CTYRSVKLKDA
+807 CTYRSLKLKDETKNLDD
-818 TNNLE
+818 TNH
-823 DASKLLNKDH
+823 LLHKAH
-833 NFLPLLCQNACSHE
+833 NCLPSLCQNACSHV
-847 HHKPAEEPELCHC
+847 HDKPVEEPELRHC
-860 ASPESEVGNTPVSV
+860 ASPEPEVGNTAVPVVS
-874 GPFTEERSETHE
+874 FTEERSETPE
-886 KSMCDVSE
+886 KSMCDVNE

-902 NQCVSIHAKENL
+902 KQCVGTHSKQNL
-914 TGFGLS
+914 TGFSVSTG
-920 AENLEPF
+920 NIEPF
-927 TRGNLKQLQA
+927 TSGNLKLLEA
-937 KTTELKNTSYILNTQ
+937 KTTELKNTSYTLNPQT
-952 MNDLIT
+952 NDLT
-958 SWEQMQPDHKIF
+958 TTWEQMLPDHKIF

-990 PSYEIPGASPGAA
+990 PSYEIQSAAPVAA
-1003 GFQQGREQCML
+1003 GFQQGSEQCVL
-1014 GLMEDGS
+1014 DLMEDVPSG
-1021 SDQKHSY
+1021 QEQHSY
-1028 DVDRQNPH
+1028 ELDRQNPH
-1036 VEMWSHFINL
+1036 VEMWPHLISL
-1046 QTGNADGTNQL
+1046 QTGNDDWTNQL
-1057 LSDAVPSGNGDYLV
+1057 FSDTVPAGNGEYLV
-1071 GFLWNNAFSNDIMKN
+1071 GFLWNNAVSNDTMKN
-1086 DRLCIVN
+1086 DRLCIVS
-1093 ENFQNEPENLTSA
+1093 ENFQNEPEDLTSA
-1106 SYAVETYPYQLLA
+1106 SYAVERYPYQLLA
-1119 PEYAGTWGWHNKD
+1119 PENAGTWGWQNKD
-1132 ELESTKVS
+1132 EFESTKVS

-1179 SCKEGMNKS
+1179 SCKEG
-1188 FWLLLKQKKEP
+1188 
-1199 SWSIFVMCAA
+1199 
-1209 GLDANGDGDKK
+1209 LDANGDGDKK

-1236 PSSEHTDMNPLTLDH
+1236 SVSDQTDMNPLALDH

-1521 TTLRQYPPRNRQVHL
+1521 TTLRQYPPRNR
-1536 SLNNTVVLSGK
+1536 

-1594 QSRTRVQSATTSYT
+1594 QSRTRMQSATTSYT

-1625 PGLGRGRQGSHI
+1625 PGLGRGR
-1637 CILSRR
+1637 

-1665 PPPKPPSPSFE
+1665 PPVKPPSPSFE

-1702 SSVVIGTSKERN
+1702 SNVVIGTSKERETRARTRGSGLKLHQEKFRMNIRKNFFTERN

-1733 PVSSTLPRTFERSP
+1733 LPVSSTLPRTFERSP
-1747 SPPQPTEDS
+1747 SPPQSSEDP
-1756 KVVEKQQRETQSTER
+1756 KVVDKQQRETQSTER
-1771 LSSSTLSTACKSVQV
+1771 LSSSSLSTACKSVQV

>member
-26 EEEAPKSRISKTL
+26 EEEAPKSRISKPL

-63 TVGIEHVCND
+63 TVGTERVCGD
-73 DCAAS
+73 DCSVS

-84 WGRKAKY
+84 WGRKGKY
-91 SSYNSM
+91 LSYNSTE
-97 GNTPHGSPRRTYG
+97 NTPHASPRRTYG

-122 LKVSGMYRNLQ
+122 LKVSGTYGNLQ

-142 IKKGAPKKSNSN
+142 IKKRAPKKLNSN
-154 GQYVNNIENSYSNI
+154 GQYVNNIEDNNSSI
-168 NNENVA
+168 TNENVPSR
-174 AQERCLF
+174 EHCLF
-181 DCISNSRVPDII
+181 DHISNSHVADIV

-207 LEDYT
+207 LEDYAVT
-212 VSCDHSRQNE
+212 CDHSRQNE
-222 TTVNVEDST
+222 IRVNVEDSK

-236 KVWSSYTE
+236 KVLSSYRE

-254 DNSQNVKDKK
+254 DNSQNVKDKE

-278 DEEVPATVHKETAAD
+278 DEEVPATVHGETAAA

-308 RPLDRGKAFP
+308 RPLDRGKEFP
-318 MQQLAQMEAKFNS
+318 MQQLAQVEAKFNS
-331 QKELFEYRKEARS
+331 QKELFEYKKEDRS
-344 NMEKKDTKEYY
+344 NMEKKDTKEYCS
-355 NLDIQCS
+355 LDIQCS
-362 FDNLVTDSCQVHRLN
+362 FDHLLTDSCQVQRLN
-377 TDSTVTDVLRAKVP
+377 TDSIVTDVLKAKVP
-391 DEIILE
+391 GEIIPE
-397 NQQEEVYTMGSA
+397 NQQEEVCTMGSA
-409 ASWSESLHT
+409 ANWNESLHT
-418 ACDSIK
+418 ACDFVK

-434 SPNSERVKNNDHIS
+434 SPHSEKVKNSDHIS
-448 SVLLNTGVSNSGKT
+448 NVLLNSGVSNSGKT

-468 AVVSLVPLTRHPSS
+468 DVVPLVVPLTRHPSS
-482 VIEQINTKQ
+482 VVEQINTEQ
-491 VVVGN
+491 VVDNIG
-496 MEGNFKLSL
+496 GNFKLSL

-511 NVEKLDEQIC
+511 NVEKLDEEVC

-530 STVEKKTLERTY
+530 SNVEKKILERTY
-542 GDSQTFSPGSSEHH
+542 GNSQTFSPDSSEHH
-556 SSFEESLKEGEK
+556 STFEESLKEGET

-577 EALNMPETQLNLVK
+577 EALNMTETQLNLEK

-598 IKDCAENKASS
+598 SKGCAEIRASS
-609 EAAVHSGVDEDICV
+609 EAAIHIGMEEKICV

-631 LLEEAGNL
+631 FLEEAGNL

-644 GVSDVTVTSHAH
+644 GISDGTVTSHAH

-666 ENSLECQIS
+666 ENTLECQVS
-675 QESLENKSKVC
+675 QELVENKVC
-686 KYSNDKTNVSSVS
+686 KYSNSDNKTGVSSVS

-713 QDEQQEVCSFHT
+713 QDEQQDVCSFHT
-725 VENLWS
+725 VENQWS
-731 AETESAKIAGHVV
+731 AETESAKTAGHVV
-744 ESVEQTKFEGQ
+744 KAVKQTKFEGQ

-760 DNKAENVKQN
+760 DNRVENVKQS

-778 NEGIF
+778 DKGIF
-783 NCTKGLADSQNDPSD
+783 SCSEGVADSQNAPSD
-798 STVPAATDS
+798 SSAPAVTDS
-807 CTYRSVKLKDA
+807 CMDSSVKLKDA
-818 TNNLE
+818 TKNLE
-823 DASKLLNKDH
+823 DATKLLNIDH
-833 NFLPLLCQNACSHE
+833 NFLPVLCQNACSHE
-847 HHKPAEEPELCHC
+847 HDKRAEEPELCHC
-860 ASPESEVGNTPVSV
+860 ASPEPEVENTQVSV
-874 GPFTEERSETHE
+874 VPFTEDRSETCE
-886 KSMCDVSE
+886 KSMCDVNE
-894 CNLQDSEV
+894 CNFQDGEV
-902 NQCVSIHAKENL
+902 NQYVSIHAKENL
-914 TGFGLS
+914 NGFGLS
-920 AENLEPF
+920 AKNLEPF

-952 MNDLIT
+952 MNDLTT

-970 SNKEL
+970 SNKEF

-990 PSYEIPGASPGAA
+990 PSYEIARASPGAA
-1003 GFQQGREQCML
+1003 GFQQSREQCVL

-1021 SDQKHSY
+1021 SEQKQSC
-1028 DVDRQNPH
+1028 DLDRQNPH
-1036 VEMWSHFINL
+1036 VEMWPHFINL
-1046 QTGNADGTNQL
+1046 QTGNADWTNQL
-1057 LSDAVPSGNGDYLV
+1057 LSDMVPSGNGEYLV
-1071 GFLWNNAFSNDIMKN
+1071 GFLWNNAASNDTMKN

-1093 ENFQNEPENLTSA
+1093 ENFQNEPENLPGA
-1106 SYAVETYPYQLLA
+1106 SYAVETYPYQLA
-1119 PEYAGTWGWHNKD
+1119 PECAGTWGWHSKD

-1179 SCKEGMNKS
+1179 SCKEG
-1188 FWLLLKQKKEP
+1188 
-1199 SWSIFVMCAA
+1199 
-1209 GLDANGDGDKK
+1209 LDANGDGDKQ
-1220 HQNAVLTE
+1220 HQSAVLTE
-1228 LPEPSPAV
+1228 LPEPSAAV
-1236 PSSEHTDMNPLTLDH
+1236 PGSEQADMNPLALDH

-1521 TTLRQYPPRNRQVHL
+1521 TTLRQYPPRNR
-1536 SLNNTVVLSGK
+1536 

-1614 GRMEQTSVDSS
+1614 GRMEQTSLDSS
-1625 PGLGRGRQGSHI
+1625 PGLGRG
-1637 CILSRR
+1637 R

-1756 KVVEKQQRETQSTER
+1756 KVVDKQQRETQSTER

-1829 RKPTETI
+1829 KKPTETI

>member
-63 TVGIEHVCND
+63 TVGIERVCSD
-73 DCAAS
+73 DCAVS

-84 WGRKAKY
+84 LGRKGKY

-97 GNTPHGSPRRTYG
+97 GNTPHVSPRRTYG

-122 LKVSGMYRNLQ
+122 LKFSGTYRNLQ
-133 RSEEKKDKI
+133 RREEKKDKI
-142 IKKGAPKKSNSN
+142 IKKRAPKKLNSN
-154 GQYVNNIENSYSNI
+154 GQHVNNIENNNSNTV
-168 NNENVA
+168 NENVA
-174 AQERCLF
+174 SQEHCLF
-181 DCISNSRVPDII
+181 DHISNSHVPDNVE
-193 DKGLQSEISLNRNS
+193 KGLQSEISLNRNS
-207 LEDYT
+207 LEDYAVT
-212 VSCDHSRQNE
+212 CDHSRQNE
-222 TTVNVEDST
+222 TVNVEDSK

-236 KVWSSYTE
+236 KVSSSYRE

-254 DNSQNVKDKK
+254 DNSQNVKDKE

-278 DEEVPATVHKETAAD
+278 DEEVPATVHEETAAD

-308 RPLDRGKAFP
+308 RPLDRGKEFP
-318 MQQLAQMEAKFNS
+318 MKQLAQVEAEFNS
-331 QKELFEYRKEARS
+331 QKELFEYKKEDRS
-344 NMEKKDTKEYY
+344 NLEKKDTKEYCS
-355 NLDIQCS
+355 LDIQCS
-362 FDNLVTDSCQVHRLN
+362 FDNLLTDRCQVHRFN
-377 TDSTVTDVLRAKVP
+377 IDSTVTDVLKAKVP
-391 DEIILE
+391 GEIIPE

-409 ASWSESLHT
+409 ASWNESLHT
-418 ACDSIK
+418 ACDSVK

-434 SPNSERVKNNDHIS
+434 SPKSEKVKNGDHIS
-448 SVLLNTGVSNSGKT
+448 NVLLNTGVSNSGKT
-462 EGSNHS
+462 EGTNHS
-468 AVVSLVPLTRHPSS
+468 DVVPLPRHPSS
-482 VIEQINTKQ
+482 AVEQISTKQ
-491 VVVGN
+491 VVDN
-496 MEGNFKLSL
+496 IEDNFKLSL

-511 NVEKLDEQIC
+511 NVERLDEEVC

-530 STVEKKTLERTY
+530 SNVEKKTLDRTY
-542 GDSQTFSPGSSEHH
+542 GDSQTFSPDSSEHH

-577 EALNMPETQLNLVK
+577 EALNMTETQLNLEE

-598 IKDCAENKASS
+598 IKGCTEIKTSS
-609 EAAVHSGVDEDICV
+609 EAAIHSGMEEDTCV
-623 SATELKGD
+623 SAIEVKGD

-644 GVSDVTVTSHAH
+644 GISDGTVTPHAH
-656 NPSTDEMFLK
+656 NASRGEMFLK
-666 ENSLECQIS
+666 ENGLECQVS
-675 QESLENKSKVC
+675 QELLENKGKGC
-686 KYSNDKTNVSSVS
+686 KYSNSDNKTSVSSVS
-699 VECEHMNKIDMNSR
+699 VECEHMNKIDKNSR
-713 QDEQQEVCSFHT
+713 QEEQQDVCSFHT
-725 VENLWS
+725 VENQWS

-744 ESVEQTKFEGQ
+744 ESLKQTKFEGQ

-760 DNKAENVKQN
+760 ENKAENVKEN

-778 NEGIF
+778 DKGIF
-783 NCTKGLADSQNDPSD
+783 NCSKGLADSQNAPSD
-798 STVPAATDS
+798 STVPAGTDS
-807 CTYRSVKLKDA
+807 CMYRSVKLEDA
-818 TNNLE
+818 TKKLE
-823 DASKLLNKDH
+823 DASKLLNEDH
-833 NFLPLLCQNACSHE
+833 KVLPVLYQNACCHE
-847 HHKPAEEPELCHC
+847 HDKPPEEPELCYC
-860 ASPESEVGNTPVSV
+860 ASPEPEVGNTQVSV
-874 GPFTEERSETHE
+874 GPFTEERSETRG
-886 KSMCDVSE
+886 KSMCDVNE
-894 CNLQDSEV
+894 CNLQDGEV
-902 NQCVSIHAKENL
+902 NQYVSIHTEENL

-920 AENLEPF
+920 AENLELF

-952 MNDLIT
+952 MNDMTT

-1003 GFQQGREQCML
+1003 GFQQGREQCVL
-1014 GLMEDGS
+1014 GLMGDGS
-1021 SDQKHSY
+1021 SDQKQSY
-1028 DVDRQNPH
+1028 DMDRQNPH

-1046 QTGNADGTNQL
+1046 QTGNADWTNQL
-1057 LSDAVPSGNGDYLV
+1057 LSDTVLSGNGEYLV
-1071 GFLWNNAFSNDIMKN
+1071 GFLWNNAASNDTMKN

-1119 PEYAGTWGWHNKD
+1119 PEHAGTWGWHNKD

-1179 SCKEGMNKS
+1179 SCKEG
-1188 FWLLLKQKKEP
+1188 
-1199 SWSIFVMCAA
+1199 
-1209 GLDANGDGDKK
+1209 LDANGDGDKK

-1228 LPEPSPAV
+1228 LPEPSAAV
-1236 PSSEHTDMNPLTLDH
+1236 PGSEQADMNPLALDH

-1425 KARIKAKAIAIN
+1425 K
-1437 TFLPKNG
+1437 
-1444 YRPLD
+1444 
-1449 MNLYTQQRYTTSF
+1449 
-1462 YIPPVYSPQ
+1462 
-1471 QHFPLYSLIG
+1471 
-1481 PQTWS
+1481 
-1486 ATHSYLDP
+1486 
-1494 SLVTPFPN
+1494 VTPFPN

-1521 TTLRQYPPRNRQVHL
+1521 TTLRQYPPRN
-1536 SLNNTVVLSGK
+1536 
-1547 NPSKSHIRHTI
+1547 
-1558 PSAERGPGLLD
+1558 
-1569 SPTIFNFSADRL
+1569 
-1581 INGVRS
+1581 RS

-1625 PGLGRGRQGSHI
+1625 PGLGRG
-1637 CILSRR
+1637 R

-1756 KVVEKQQRETQSTER
+1756 KVVDKQQRETQSTER

-1829 RKPTETI
+1829 KKPTETI

-1867 VGKRLNKEQSTPPKS
+1867 IGKRLNKEQNTPPKS

>member
-44 TVESQDLHT
+44 TVEGQDLHT

-63 TVGIEHVCND
+63 TVSIERVCSD
-73 DCAAS
+73 DCAES

-91 SSYNSM
+91 SSYN
-97 GNTPHGSPRRTYG
+97 GNAPHASPGRAYG
-110 RPFSFFNSFSHL
+110 RPFNFFNSFSHL
-122 LKVSGMYRNLQ
+122 LKVSGTYGNLQ
-133 RSEEKKDKI
+133 RREEKKDKI
-142 IKKGAPKKSNSN
+142 IKKRAPKNANSN
-154 GQYVNNIENSYSNI
+154 GQHTNNIENKNSSI

-174 AQERCLF
+174 AQEPCLF
-181 DCISNSRVPDII
+181 DHTPNSHVPDII

-207 LEDYT
+207 LEDYAVT
-212 VSCDHSRQNE
+212 CDHSRQNE
-222 TTVNVEDST
+222 TTVNAEDSK

-236 KVWSSYTE
+236 KVSSSYRE

-254 DNSQNVKDKK
+254 DNSQNVKDKE

-278 DEEVPATVHKETAAD
+278 GEELPATEHEETAAD

-308 RPLDRGKAFP
+308 QPLDRGKEFP
-318 MQQLAQMEAKFNS
+318 VQQLAQVEAKFNS
-331 QKELFEYRKEARS
+331 QNELFEDKKEARS
-344 NMEKKDTKEYY
+344 NTEKKDTKEYCG
-355 NLDIQCS
+355 LDIQCS
-362 FDNLVTDSCQVHRLN
+362 DNLLTDMCQVHRLN
-377 TDSTVTDVLRAKVP
+377 TGSTVTDVLKAKVP
-391 DEIILE
+391 DEIIPE
-397 NQQEEVYTMGSA
+397 DQQEEVYTLGGA
-409 ASWSESLHT
+409 ASWNESLHT
-418 ACDSIK
+418 ACDPVK
-424 PVDAAGEDQY
+424 PVNAAGEDQY
-434 SPNSERVKNNDHIS
+434 SPNSEKVKNSDHIS

-462 EGSNHS
+462 EERNNSD
-468 AVVSLVPLTRHPSS
+468 AVPLIVPLTRHPSS
-482 VIEQINTKQ
+482 VVEQINTEQ
-491 VVVGN
+491 VVENTG
-496 MEGNFKLSL
+496 GNFKLSL
-505 ELHEMD
+505 ELHEID
-511 NVEKLDEQIC
+511 NAEKLDEEV
-521 FLEPESEVN
+521 FLEPESKVN
-530 STVEKKTLERTY
+530 SNVEKKTLERTY
-542 GDSQTFSPGSSEHH
+542 GDSLTFSPDSSEHH
-556 SSFEESLKEGEK
+556 SSFEEFLKEGEK

-577 EALNMPETQLNLVK
+577 EALNMTETQLNLK
-591 GSDFQTH
+591 GGSYFQSHSKGCTE
-598 IKDCAENKASS
+598 IKASS
-609 EAAVHSGVDEDICV
+609 EAAIRSGMEEDTCV
-623 SATELKGD
+623 SATELKSN

-644 GVSDVTVTSHAH
+644 GVSDGTVTSHAH
-656 NPSTDEMFLK
+656 NPSTDETLLK
-666 ENSLECQIS
+666 ENSLECQVS
-675 QESLENKSKVC
+675 QENKDEIC
-686 KYSNDKTNVSSVS
+686 KYSISDDKTSVSSVS
-699 VECEHMNKIDMNSR
+699 LECEHIIKMDMNSR
-713 QDEQQEVCSFHT
+713 QDEQQDVCSFQT
-725 VENLWS
+725 VKNQWS

-744 ESVEQTKFEGQ
+744 DSVKQTKFEGQ

-760 DNKAENVKQN
+760 DNQAENVKQN
-770 LDANIADC
+770 PDANIAYDKA
-778 NEGIF
+778 IF
-783 NCTKGLADSQNDPSD
+783 SCSKGLADSQNAPSD
-798 STVPAATDS
+798 STVPAAKDS
-807 CTYRSVKLKDA
+807 CMYRSVKLKDA
-818 TNNLE
+818 TKNLE
-823 DASKLLNKDH
+823 GTSKHLNKDH
-833 NFLPLLCQNACSHE
+833 KFLPLFYQNACSHD
-847 HHKPAEEPELCHC
+847 KSAEEPELCHC
-860 ASPESEVGNTPVSV
+860 ASPEPQVGNSQVSV
-874 GPFTEERSETHE
+874 GLLPEERSEAHE
-886 KSMCDVSE
+886 KSMCDINE
-894 CNLQDSEV
+894 CNLQNSEV
-902 NQCVSIHAKENL
+902 NQCVCIHAKEDL
-914 TGFGLS
+914 TGFGLP
-920 AENLEPF
+920 AETLEPF
-927 TRGNLKQLQA
+927 TKGNLKQLQA

-952 MNDLIT
+952 MNDLTT
-958 SWEQMQPDHKIF
+958 SWEQIQPDHKIF

-990 PSYEIPGASPGAA
+990 PSYEIASASPGAA
-1003 GFQQGREQCML
+1003 GFQQGREQCMS

-1021 SDQKHSY
+1021 SDQKHSC
-1028 DVDRQNPH
+1028 DLDRQNPP
-1036 VEMWSHFINL
+1036 VETWSHFINL
-1046 QTGNADGTNQL
+1046 ETGNADWTNQL
-1057 LSDAVPSGNGDYLV
+1057 LSDTIPSGNGEYLV
-1071 GFLWNNAFSNDIMKN
+1071 GFLWNNAASNDTMKN

-1106 SYAVETYPYQLLA
+1106 SYPVETYPYQLLA
-1119 PEYAGTWGWHNKD
+1119 PEYTGTWEWHNKD

-1179 SCKEGMNKS
+1179 SCKEG
-1188 FWLLLKQKKEP
+1188 
-1199 SWSIFVMCAA
+1199 
-1209 GLDANGDGDKK
+1209 LDADGDKK

-1228 LPEPSPAV
+1228 LPEPAPAA
-1236 PSSEHTDMNPLTLDH
+1236 PGSEHTDMNPLALDH
-1251 SEYESMHETTQTG
+1251 SDYESMHETTPTG

-1536 SLNNTVVLSGK
+1536 SLNNTVVLSG
-1547 NPSKSHIRHTI
+1547 TW
-1558 PSAERGPGLLD
+1558 GFLL
-1569 SPTIFNFSADRL
+1569 L
-1581 INGVRS
+1581 ILVTPANLRILVKLNLVPKVR
-1587 PQTRQPG
+1587 P
-1594 QSRTRVQSATTSYT
+1594 
-1608 KREVGT
+1608 K
-1614 GRMEQTSVDSS
+1614 GRWCT
-1625 PGLGRGRQGSHI
+1625 
-1637 CILSRR
+1637 
-1643 KNSYGYR
+1643 
-1650 KKREDKFTR
+1650 
-1659 GQTQSP
+1659 
-1665 PPPKPPSPSFE
+1665 
-1676 LGLSSFPPLPGAAG
+1676 
-1690 NLKTEDLFENRL
+1690 
-1702 SSVVIGTSKERN
+1702 
-1714 INVDASTNTIPSGI
+1714 
-1728 PREPL
+1728 
-1733 PVSSTLPRTFERSP
+1733 
-1747 SPPQPTEDS
+1747 
-1756 KVVEKQQRETQSTER
+1756 
-1771 LSSSTLSTACKSVQV
+1771 
-1786 NGAAIELRKPSYAE
+1786 
-1800 ICQRTTKDPPT
+1800 
-1811 LQPQKEQ
+1811 
-1818 KPNTVACGKEE
+1818 
-1829 RKPTETI
+1829 
-1836 EKNREPPPAKSHP
+1836 
-1849 GQPKDQRRQSGR
+1849 
-1861 RSSPPA
+1861 
-1867 VGKRLNKEQSTPPKS
+1867 
-1882 PQ
+1882 

>member
-1 MGCCFSKELSNSTS
+1 MGCCFSKELSNSTN

-63 TVGIEHVCND
+63 TVGIECVCSD
-73 DCAAS
+73 DCAVS

-84 WGRKAKY
+84 WGRKGKY

-97 GNTPHGSPRRTYG
+97 GNTPHASPRRTYG
-110 RPFSFFNSFSHL
+110 RPFNFFNSFSHL
-122 LKVSGMYRNLQ
+122 LKVSGTYGNLQ
-133 RSEEKKDKI
+133 RSEENKDKI
-142 IKKGAPKKSNSN
+142 IKKRALKKLNSN
-154 GQYVNNIENSYSNI
+154 GQHVNNIEKNNSNI
-168 NNENVA
+168 NNENA
-174 AQERCLF
+174 ASQEHCLF
-181 DCISNSRVPDII
+181 EHISNSHVADIT

-207 LEDYT
+207 LEDYAVT
-212 VSCDHSRQNE
+212 CDHSRQNE
-222 TTVNVEDST
+222 TTVNAEDSK

-236 KVWSSYTE
+236 KVSSSYRE

-254 DNSQNVKDKK
+254 DSSQNVKDKE

-278 DEEVPATVHKETAAD
+278 DEEVPATVHEETAAD

-308 RPLDRGKAFP
+308 RPLDRGKEFP
-318 MQQLAQMEAKFNS
+318 MQQLAQVEAKFNS
-331 QKELFEYRKEARS
+331 QKELFEYKKEDRS
-344 NMEKKDTKEYY
+344 NMEKKDTKEYCS
-355 NLDIQCS
+355 LDIQCS
-362 FDNLVTDSCQVHRLN
+362 FDNLLTDRCQVQRLN
-377 TDSTVTDVLRAKVP
+377 TDSTVTDALKAKVP
-391 DEIILE
+391 GEIIPE

-409 ASWSESLHT
+409 ASWNESLHP
-418 ACDSIK
+418 ACGSVK

-434 SPNSERVKNNDHIS
+434 SPNSEKVKNSDCIS
-448 SVLLNTGVSNSGKT
+448 SVLLNTGVSNSGET

-468 AVVSLVPLTRHPSS
+468 DVVPLTKHPSS
-482 VIEQINTKQ
+482 VVEQINTKQ
-491 VVVGN
+491 VVDSIGGN
-496 MEGNFKLSL
+496 VKLSL

-511 NVEKLDEQIC
+511 KVEKLDEEVC
-521 FLEPESEVN
+521 FLEPASELN
-530 STVEKKTLERTY
+530 SNVEKKTLERTY
-542 GDSQTFSPGSSEHH
+542 GDSQTFSPDSSEHH
-556 SSFEESLKEGEK
+556 SSFEESLKEGEE

-577 EALNMPETQLNLVK
+577 EALNMTETQLNLEEV
-591 GSDFQTH
+591 SDFQTH
-598 IKDCAENKASS
+598 IKGCTEIRASS
-609 EAAVHSGVDEDICV
+609 EAAIHSGMEEDICV

-631 LLEEAGNL
+631 FLEEAGNL

-644 GVSDVTVTSHAH
+644 GISDGTVTSHAH
-656 NPSTDEMFLK
+656 NPSTDEIFLK
-666 ENSLECQIS
+666 ENSLECEVS
-675 QESLENKSKVC
+675 QELVENKGKVC
-686 KYSNDKTNVSSVS
+686 KYSNSGNKTGVSSVS
-699 VECEHMNKIDMNSR
+699 VECEHMNIIDMNSR
-713 QDEQQEVCSFHT
+713 QDEQQDVCSFHT
-725 VENLWS
+725 VENQWS
-731 AETESAKIAGHVV
+731 AETESAKIAGPVV
-744 ESVEQTKFEGQ
+744 ESVKQTKFERQ

-770 LDANIADC
+770 LDASIADC
-778 NEGIF
+778 DEDIF
-783 NCTKGLADSQNDPSD
+783 NCSEDLPDNQNAPSD
-798 STVPAATDS
+798 SSVPALTD
-807 CTYRSVKLKDA
+807 CCMDRRVKLKDA
-818 TNNLE
+818 TKNLE

-833 NFLPLLCQNACSHE
+833 ILLPVLCQNACSHE
-847 HHKPAEEPELCHC
+847 HDEPAEEPQLCHC
-860 ASPESEVGNTPVSV
+860 ASPEPEVGNTQVSV
-874 GPFTEERSETHE
+874 GPFTEEQSEIHE
-886 KSMCDVSE
+886 KSMCDVNES
-894 CNLQDSEV
+894 NLQDGEV
-902 NQCVSIHAKENL
+902 NQYVSIHANEKL
-914 TGFGLS
+914 TGFGSS

-952 MNDLIT
+952 MNDLTT

-970 SNKEL
+970 SNKEI

-990 PSYEIPGASPGAA
+990 PSYEIPSASPGAA
-1003 GFQQGREQCML
+1003 GFLQGREQCML

-1021 SDQKHSY
+1021 SDQKQSC
-1028 DVDRQNPH
+1028 DLDRQNPH

-1046 QTGNADGTNQL
+1046 QTGNADWTNQL
-1057 LSDAVPSGNGDYLV
+1057 LSDTVPSGNGEYLV
-1071 GFLWNNAFSNDIMKN
+1071 GFLWNNAASNDTMKN
-1086 DRLCIVN
+1086 DRLCVVN

-1179 SCKEGMNKS
+1179 SCKEG
-1188 FWLLLKQKKEP
+1188 
-1199 SWSIFVMCAA
+1199 
-1209 GLDANGDGDKK
+1209 LDANGDGDKK

-1228 LPEPSPAV
+1228 LPEPNAAV
-1236 PSSEHTDMNPLTLDH
+1236 PGSEQADMNPLALDH

-1521 TTLRQYPPRNRQVHL
+1521 TTLRQYPPRNR
-1536 SLNNTVVLSGK
+1536 
-1547 NPSKSHIRHTI
+1547 
-1558 PSAERGPGLLD
+1558 
-1569 SPTIFNFSADRL
+1569 
-1581 INGVRS
+1581 S

-1594 QSRTRVQSATTSYT
+1594 QSRTRVQSATSSYT

-1625 PGLGRGRQGSHI
+1625 PGLGRG
-1637 CILSRR
+1637 R

-1756 KVVEKQQRETQSTER
+1756 KVVDKQQRETQSTER

-1786 NGAAIELRKPSYAE
+1786 NGSAIELRKPSYAE

-1829 RKPTETI
+1829 KKPTETI